1 MGWGWYG
8 WWGPWPGHGPFSYLP
23 PWLRPGWVL
32 WGRGW
37 RWWWYL
43 YGPYGY
49 PYGYTPTYEL
59 KDLEEYKKL
68 IEEEL
73 KEIERRIDE
82 LRRSRGGA
90 GP

>member
-1 MGWGWYG
+1 MGWGW
-8 WWGPWPGHGPFSYLP
+8 WWWRWGPWPGHGPFSYLP
-23 PWLRPGWVL
+23 PWERPGWVL

-43 YGPYGY
+43 YGPYGPY
-49 PYGYTPTYEL
+49 PSTYEL
-59 KDLEEYKKL
+59 KDLEEYKKVL
-68 IEEEL
+68 EEEL
-73 KEIERRIDE
+73 KELERRIDE

>member
-23 PWLRPGWVL
+23 PWERPGWAL

-37 RWWWYL
+37 RWWSL
-43 YGPYGY
+43 YEPYGY
-49 PYGYTPTYEL
+49 PYGYSPTSEL
-59 KDLEEYKKL
+59 KDLEAYKSM

-73 KEIERRIDE
+73 KEINRRIDE
-82 LRRSRGGA
+82 LRRAKQGA

>member
-43 YGPYGY
+43 YGPYGPY
-49 PYGYTPTYEL
+49 PSTYEL
-59 KDLEEYKKL
+59 KDLEEYKKAL
-68 IEEEL
+68 EEEL
-73 KEIERRIDE
+73 KELERRIDE